1 MSYGDLDDPDH
12 AKKAATLTPRNGIK
26 ANRPQES
33 IPKCRWKE
41 AISTKDYPIG
51 RLELTFC
58 FAVWIV
64 HSALAFWLAY
74 KASTKD
80 HPNARWLNHWM
91 ERSPYMAEYRIDN
104 SDLEWKLLRTSILE
118 MVATYILHSVVFH
131 YAIRNLSR
139 TASSIFLV
147 VFWLALHVFWT
158 SPSCILLLAAHVIVT
173 TGITFYLRN
182 QAFAWVSCLVFV
194 LKGGD
199 WAPFSKNPS
208 NYYKEFNV
216 YLYTSVQILN
226 FCIYLSKRRK
236 SGEIKSFD
244 FRLTLD
250 YLEYLLY
257 PMYSTVL
264 IVLFEDFQTQMDNLR
279 SKIAQG
285 NAHIVPSVRCILWQS
300 IRLVFWFV
308 FLECF
313 LHLCGVNAYFNSPF
327 TMLNGLHNYEKASIA
342 YVAGQFFHVKYVFI
356 FGLPRMFALID
367 GLTPPGAAICISR
380 VSKYSQMWRYFDQGL
395 YQFLKNQVYIPLMKS
410 QSSSER
416 TVFFIL
422 RRFGAMIAVFLFVLT
437 WHGLSSNYFYWVCLS
452 ALELCIERLGRE
464 LIQQRIWWQK
474 IKDQIGMFFFLG
486 KTGIGDHIFQGVL
499 VAGANKMMRP
509 WTMQWFDEGFVMLHL
524 FCLGYCFNHVCLYL
538 EYAMPPNNKRLENPQ
553 RSKRRDPEEKKVK

>member
-1 MSYGDLDDPDH
+1 M
-12 AKKAATLTPRNGIK
+12 K
-26 ANRPQES
+26 
-33 IPKCRWKE
+33 
-41 AISTKDYPIG
+41 ISLG
-51 RLELTFC
+51 
-58 FAVWIV
+58 
-64 HSALAFWLAY
+64 
-74 KASTKD
+74 
-80 HPNARWLNHWM
+80 
-91 ERSPYMAEYRIDN
+91 
-104 SDLEWKLLRTSILE
+104 
-118 MVATYILHSVVFH
+118 
-131 YAIRNLSR
+131 
-139 TASSIFLV
+139 
-147 VFWLALHVFWT
+147 
-158 SPSCILLLAAHVIVT
+158 PSCILLIAAHVILT
-173 TGITFYLRN
+173 TGITFYLRH

-194 LKGGD
+194 LKAGD

-208 NYYKEFNV
+208 SYYREFNV

-244 FRLTLD
+244 FRLILN

-264 IVLFEDFQTQMDNLR
+264 IVLFEDFQSQMDSLR

-285 NAHIVPSVRCILWQS
+285 NSPIIPSVRCILWQS

-327 TMLNGLHNYEKASIA
+327 TMLSGLHNYEKASIA

-367 GLTPPGAAICISR
+367 GLTPPGPAICISR

-410 QSSSER
+410 PDSNSER

-464 LIQQRIWWQK
+464 LIQQRSWWQK
-474 IKDQIGMFFFLG
+474 IKDQIGRANELRLTAIAMNATVIPGIFGVFFFLG
-486 KTGIGDHIFQGVL
+486 KTGIGDHIFQRVL
-499 VAGANKMMRP
+499 MDGAKKMMSP
-509 WTMQWFDEGFVMLHL
+509 WTIQWFDEGFVMLHL
-524 FCLGYCFNHVCLYL
+524 LSLGYCFNHVCLYL
-538 EYAMPPNNKRLENPQ
+538 EHAMPPNKKSLENAQ
-553 RSKRRDPEEKKVK
+553 RSERRDPEEKKVK